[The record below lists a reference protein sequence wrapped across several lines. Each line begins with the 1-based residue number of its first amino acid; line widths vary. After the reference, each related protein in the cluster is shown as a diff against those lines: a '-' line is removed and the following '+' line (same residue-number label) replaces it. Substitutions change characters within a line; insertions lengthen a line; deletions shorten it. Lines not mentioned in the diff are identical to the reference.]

1 VIKKGN
7 LLLIVTCF
15 VAALL
20 RINGQAANISST
32 EFDVMYED
40 VAAYLMDPG
49 NHPDLEHGI
58 VEIEYGDAKAYFPQ
72 WVYTLDEL
80 EEFSA
85 SPEQMDI
92 ADEMIERYR
101 ESFDMLEA
109 NPLRAFSDM
118 NLLMDAAIGIEGV
131 LRTYE
136 HDQSPE
142 TRDLARRYLD
152 FAKIIAKR
160 PRLIMGYHVEPYGPT
175 TVIAGA
181 AWFYLYYAHVMGPD
195 DPKYEE
201 HKKIGLS
208 IIEKMD
214 KRLYS
219 EDGKK
224 YLYSIRSGY
233 DFTYAY
239 NNTVMVQALIR
250 AYLVTGERRYYDRA
264 IEIMGTIERE
274 LYSPE
279 YGGYLAAEHPSIHE
293 LRRYARHYEKIGPQ
307 YNREYMALSSHNY
320 MVYAYYALYEAG
332 GFEDDELLEKAAV
345 CLRFIRDKLWD
356 HEGKIQHHIE
366 LGEISPPADYC
377 TGCNFQTLFHI
388 VQYKAMLK
396 KEPVMGLYGK

>member
-1 VIKKGN
+1 
-7 LLLIVTCF
+7 
-15 VAALL
+15 
-20 RINGQAANISST
+20 
-32 EFDVMYED
+32 MYED
-40 VAAYLMDPG
+40 VAAYLMDPK

-72 WVYTLDEL
+72 WVYALDEL
-80 EEFSA
+80 EKFSA

-101 ESFDMLEA
+101 ESFDKVEA
-109 NPLRAFSDM
+109 NPLRAFNDM

-131 LRTYE
+131 MRTYE

-160 PRLIMGYHVEPYGPT
+160 PRLIMNYHVEPYGPT

-195 DPKYEE
+195 DPKYGEY
-201 HKKIGLS
+201 KKIGQ
-208 IIEKMD
+208 
-214 KRLYS
+214 
-219 EDGKK
+219 DGKK
-224 YLYSIRSGY
+224 YLYSIRRGY

-264 IEIMGTIERE
+264 ITIMETIERE
-274 LYSPE
+274 LYHSE
-279 YGGYLAAEHPSIHE
+279 FNGYLAAEYPFR
-293 LRRYARHYEKIGPQ
+293 LRSGQYASKYERIGPQ

-320 MVYAYYALYEAG
+320 MVYAYLALYEAG
-332 GFEDDELLEKAAV
+332 GFEDDQLLEKAAI
-345 CLRFIRDKLWD
+345 CLRFIRDQLWD
-356 HEGKIQHHIE
+356 HEGKIQHHLE
-366 LGEISPPADYC
+366 HGEISPPADYC

-388 VQYKAMLK
+388 VQYKALLK